1 MFVMVCLALI
11 VNINL
16 QQKHI
21 YRYVLYS
28 IYIKYCK
35 SITYI
40 ILSKVKL
47 LLI

>member
-1 MFVMVCLALI
+1 MFVMVCLVLI

-16 QQKHI
+16 QQKHS
-21 YRYVLYS
+21 YRCVLYS
-28 IYIKYCK
+28 ICIKHCN

-47 LLI
+47 SLI